1 MRQMLT
7 DPMKVAD
14 LILVNRCQ
22 PGANKSPWR
31 RQLKAVNPKT
41 NIIFENTDGTS
52 EDGVADEDLPYDMKS
67 AVIEIKDEGIPTFYL
82 DSLDHADRYD
92 RKTVRLVGQAFADRS
107 LPKGYYMF
115 GRMAMTCCA
124 NDIQPIGW
132 ITQGIQKP
140 STKAYFRLTAQCKAV
155 DAQGEK
161 MLMLQE
167 ARAEIVP
174 PPAEEYLNST
184 HKMLIHPPDCC
195 KAVGGF
201 VCAFSPPLVFFCFN
215 ILTFCTSSVMM
226 ILETRPSHY
235 AHVDLLP
242 VPKEELKM
250 KRLLALLM
258 NDCTLRHVR
267 RGGNTQPVRILG
279 ASSYCPPI
287 DSYAAA
293 GHSVERRDGSMKDIA
308 SAIASRDPNIDIF
321 IFDSKR
327 WA

>member
-1 MRQMLT
+1 MHIASCLAGLSFNAASLGINHSLAHQLGAHFHIAHGRANAMLLPHIIEYNSIWTIERLGSCMLPRKWEVVQIITTVDANTFDNYFTNMRQMLT

-67 AVIEIKDEGIPTFYL
+67 AVIEIKDEDIPTFYL

-140 STKAYFRLTAQCKAV
+140 STKTYFRLTAQCKAV

-174 PPAEEYLNST
+174 PPEEEYLN
-184 HKMLIHPPDCC
+184 
-195 KAVGGF
+195 
-201 VCAFSPPLVFFCFN
+201 FN
-215 ILTFCTSSVMM
+215 
-226 ILETRPSHY
+226 
-235 AHVDLLP
+235 A
-242 VPKEELKM
+242 
-250 KRLLALLM
+250 
-258 NDCTLRHVR
+258 
-267 RGGNTQPVRILG
+267 
-279 ASSYCPPI
+279 
-287 DSYAAA
+287 
-293 GHSVERRDGSMKDIA
+293 
-308 SAIASRDPNIDIF
+308 
-321 IFDSKR
+321 
-327 WA
+327 

>member
-1 MRQMLT
+1 MLT

-67 AVIEIKDEGIPTFYL
+67 AVIEIKDEDIPTFYL

-140 STKAYFRLTAQCKAV
+140 STKTYFRLTAQCKAV

-174 PPAEEYLNST
+174 PPEEEYLN
-184 HKMLIHPPDCC
+184 
-195 KAVGGF
+195 
-201 VCAFSPPLVFFCFN
+201 FN
-215 ILTFCTSSVMM
+215 
-226 ILETRPSHY
+226 
-235 AHVDLLP
+235 A
-242 VPKEELKM
+242 
-250 KRLLALLM
+250 
-258 NDCTLRHVR
+258 
-267 RGGNTQPVRILG
+267 
-279 ASSYCPPI
+279 
-287 DSYAAA
+287 
-293 GHSVERRDGSMKDIA
+293 
-308 SAIASRDPNIDIF
+308 
-321 IFDSKR
+321 
-327 WA
+327 